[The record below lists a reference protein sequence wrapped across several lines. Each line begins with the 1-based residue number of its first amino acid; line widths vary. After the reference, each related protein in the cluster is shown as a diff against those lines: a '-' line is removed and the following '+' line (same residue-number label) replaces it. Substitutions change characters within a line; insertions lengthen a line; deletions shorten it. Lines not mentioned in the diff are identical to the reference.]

1 MRKYTILLQIVLLML
16 LVLPM
21 QVWADTILSADDFGS
36 VTEALRLVPEDAG
49 KVTLKLSGSNL
60 KETDNR
66 LSLPSDKNIS
76 EFVLLPEDGLGSV
89 SLPDVERICAN
100 GVPLVIGEGIIMENA
115 SIYGGACVSD
125 GELSVNSSNIIVNGS
140 VGFVFG
146 GGFAETGA
154 GSFVDET
161 SVTLT
166 KAGLVYFEIFGGGHA
181 HGSGSRVSVK
191 DTTLKISG
199 TSDYVLG
206 GGFAE
211 DGGYSMCENTYV
223 ETAEGSS
230 VPVALFTGGS
240 ASGGGSLSVV
250 ESAKGAVAGKA
261 NWAFSGDFAFSGGKT
276 ELKLASR
283 LEILSTGESEIAYM
297 GSFASD
303 EGSEAIVN
311 TAELMD
317 CGNVSRIIQ
326 EGQATDN
333 GKAITNVKAL
343 FPCVP

>member
-1 MRKYTILLQIVLLML
+1 ML

-21 QVWADTILSADDFGS
+21 RVWADTVLSADDFGS
-36 VTEALRLVPEDAG
+36 VTEALQAVPEDAG
-49 KVTLKLSGSNL
+49 KVILKLSGNNL
-60 KETDNR
+60 KETDHR
-66 LSLPSDKNIS
+66 LTLPADRDIA
-76 EFVLLPEDGLGSV
+76 EFVFLPDDGLESV
-89 SLPDVERICAN
+89 SLPDVERFCAN

-115 SIYGGACVSD
+115 SIYGGTCNSE
-125 GELSVNSSNIIVNGS
+125 GELSVTSSSITVSGA

-146 GGFAETGA
+146 GGFAENGA
-154 GSFVDET
+154 ASFVDES

-166 KAGLVYFEIFGGGHA
+166 KNGLVYFEIFGGGHA
-181 HGSGSRVSVK
+181 YGSGSRVSANN
-191 DTTLKISG
+191 TTLKISG

-211 DGGYSMCENTYV
+211 DGGYSECENAYV
-223 ETAEGSS
+223 EAAEGSS

-240 ASGGGSLSVV
+240 ASGEGSLSIV
-250 ESAKGAVAGKA
+250 ESAKGIVAGKA
-261 NWAFSGDFAFSGGKT
+261 NWAFSGDFAFGGGKT

-283 LEILSTGESEIAYM
+283 LDILSTGESEIAYM

-311 TAELMD
+311 TAELMN
-317 CGNVSRIIQ
+317 CGDVSRIVQ
-326 EGQATDN
+326 EGQAADN
-333 GKAITNVKAL
+333 GKTVTSVKAL

>member
-1 MRKYTILLQIVLLML
+1 MVILKIVLLML

-21 QVWADTILSADDFGS
+21 RVWADTVLSADDFES
-36 VTEALRLVPEDAG
+36 ITEALQAVPENAG
-49 KVTLKLSGSNL
+49 IVILKLSGSNL
-60 KETDNR
+60 KETSNR

-76 EFVLLPEDGLGSV
+76 EFVFLPDDGHDSV

-100 GVPLVIGEGIIMENA
+100 GVPLVIGEGIIMENV
-115 SIYGGACVSD
+115 SIYGGACNSE
-125 GELSVNSSNIIVNGS
+125 GELSVTSSSITVSGA

-146 GGFAETGA
+146 GGFAENGA
-154 GSFVDET
+154 ASFVDES

-166 KAGLVYFEIFGGGHA
+166 KTGLVYFEVFGGGHA
-181 HGSGSRVSVK
+181 YGGGSRVSVNNAA
-191 DTTLKISG
+191 LKISG

-211 DGGYSMCENTYV
+211 DGGISECNNAYV
-223 ETAEGSS
+223 ETTEESS

-240 ASGGGSLSVV
+240 ASGAGSLSVV
-250 ESAKGAVAGKA
+250 ESAKGVVAGKA
-261 NWAFSGDFAFSGGKT
+261 NWAFSGDFAFGGGKT

-283 LEILSTGESEIAYM
+283 LEILSTGESEIVYM

-311 TAELMD
+311 TAELMT
-317 CGNVSRIIQ
+317 CGDVSRIVQ
-326 EGQATDN
+326 EGQAADN
-333 GKAITNVKAL
+333 GKTVTNVKAL
-343 FPCVP
+343 FPCVS